1 MTSSSVILPGAG
13 MSPRRL
19 QKLEVTPG
27 SDGGAVRVFRIYR
40 WWTMPVRCGC
50 VRVRR
55 VGFGPRPRGNTDAM
69 SRAVRAVAAADR
81 YQLSP
86 W

>member
-1 MTSSSVILPGAG
+1 MAHSATRITKLRWLDIRHMTSSSVILPGAG

-40 WWTMPVRCGC
+40 WWTMQ
-50 VRVRR
+50 VRVHPG
-55 VGFGPRPRGNTDAM
+55 VS
-69 SRAVRAVAAADR
+69 SRFRAAAAR
-81 YQLSP
+81 KH
-86 W
+86 